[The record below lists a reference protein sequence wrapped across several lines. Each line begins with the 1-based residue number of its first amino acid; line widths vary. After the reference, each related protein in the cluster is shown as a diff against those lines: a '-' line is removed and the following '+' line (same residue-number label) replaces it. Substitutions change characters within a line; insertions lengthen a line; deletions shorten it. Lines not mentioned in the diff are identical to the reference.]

1 MANRAEPLSIES
13 LLQKQKAEKEAAA
26 KPKFLSKEE
35 RAKIAIA
42 QRAKEINAQKLK
54 EDNARRDRE
63 ALEREAEELRQRE
76 RGGRYGGRCK
86 CALPRAFYSL
96 LTLLYNIDDDR
107 YAHPEHNRNDRNDR
121 HGRRDRGNNNNNSS
135 SNSNTRPPPPQ
146 DERRSTPREGYQNVP
161 TGPRAERSKPVS
173 SSTPS
178 SSSSMPPPPV
188 PQSHTLPEPT
198 EPYVPKLTDD
208 DLSAI
213 RSRYLGVDKKKRK
226 IRKMNDRKFVFDWDA
241 QDDTF
246 AEDSPVAV
254 GSNRQGAQ
262 VMFGRGR
269 LAGMDDGGGSGPRKS
284 SASSA
289 SAAEAG
295 KGHLQLADA
304 LERRMAAKSGLDE
317 RHWTEKPLE
326 EMKER
331 DWRIFREDF
340 SISARGGQIPHPLR
354 SWKESSIPATILE
367 CIEAIGYKEP
377 SPIQRQAIPI
387 GLQNRDIIGIAETGS
402 GKTAAFVIPMLAFI
416 SNMPPFTD
424 DNRHLGPYALIMA
437 PTRELAQQIES
448 EARKFASPLGF
459 KCVSI
464 VGGRAVE
471 EQQFNL
477 REGAEIII
485 ATPGRLRDVIERH
498 VLVLS
503 QCRYVVMDEADRMV
517 HLGFEADLTF
527 ILDALPSETMA
538 GEDLGEQ
545 MDVDGETL
553 VKKGRTRVTTLFS
566 ATMPPAVERLA
577 RKYLKKPAVITIGEA
592 GRAVDTVEQRVE
604 FVNGDEKKKWV
615 AAVVVLN
622 AWLTDAMDR
631 QRLLEILNSGQY
643 ASPIIVFVNQKKTA
657 DMVAKDLS
665 RAGVSVDIDCGACV
679 LIGKNVQWSAATLH
693 SGKNQEQREA
703 SLQSLREGT
712 SDVLVATDLAGRGID
727 VQDVSLVINFQ
738 MASTIEAY
746 VHRIEISKSPV
757 SKVGV
762 ELAKHEAAQ
771 HRVSREMKRKREAD
785 DHGPLH
791 DLKRFLN
798 HHIPHPAH
806 RQPRERDASSISTAS
821 ISPPSPRVVPSR
833 SPPKPTYTP
842 RLPPTPTSSLRNA
855 TQVHLSKKYGKL
867 GRVLGSGA
875 GGTVRLIKSS
885 SKTRGV
891 MYAVKEFRPKRN
903 GESEKEYQ
911 KKVTAEFCVG
921 STLKHPNIIETVDI
935 VSDHGLYYEVRFSA
949 P

>member
-1 MANRAEPLSIES
+1 MANRSEPLSIES
-13 LLQKQKAEKEAAA
+13 LLQKQKAEKEAAS

-42 QRAKEINAQKLK
+42 SRAKEIQGEREKQDK
-54 EDNARRDRE
+54 ARRDRE
-63 ALEREAEELRQRE
+63 ALEREAEELRQKE
-76 RGGRYGGRCK
+76 RGQNGHYSGGGSSRHE
-86 CALPRAFYSL
+86 
-96 LTLLYNIDDDR
+96 DR
-107 YAHPEHNRNDRNDR
+107 YAHPERDRDNRNDR
-121 HGRRDRGNNNNNSS
+121 HGRRDHRRGNMPP
-135 SNSNTRPPPPQ
+135 PPPPQ
-146 DERRSTPREGYQNVP
+146 DDRRAPKEGYQNVP
-161 TGPRAERSKPVS
+161 TGPRASRGKPTGTTSAVAAS
-173 SSTPS
+173 PS
-178 SSSSMPPPPV
+178 SQTPTIPDQAGSFVPPM
-188 PQSHTLPEPT
+188 
-198 EPYVPKLTDD
+198 TDG

-226 IRKMNDRKFVFDWDA
+226 IRKMNDRKFVFDWDT

-246 AEDSPVAV
+246 ADDAPGAV
-254 GSNRQGAQ
+254 GGARQGAQ

-269 LAGMDDGGGSGPRKS
+269 IAGMDDGGGSGTRR
-284 SASSA
+284 
-289 SAAEAG
+289 AG
-295 KGHLQLADA
+295 SGGMELADA

-317 RHWTEKPLE
+317 RHWTEKKLE

-340 SISARGGQIPHPLR
+340 SISARGGSIPHPLR
-354 SWKESSIPATILE
+354 SWNESAIPPTILE
-367 CIEAIGYKEP
+367 CIENIGYKEP

-416 SNMPPFTD
+416 SGLPPLTD
-424 DNRHLGPYALIMA
+424 ENRHLGPFALILA

-448 EARKFASPLGF
+448 EARKFATPLGF

-527 ILDALPSETMA
+527 ILDALPSETMQ
-538 GEDLGEQ
+538 GEDTEEQ
-545 MDVDGETL
+545 MDVDGETM

-566 ATMPPAVERLA
+566 ATMPAAVERLA

-604 FVNGDEKKKWV
+604 FVIGDEKKKWV
-615 AAVVVLN
+615 MCVLC
-622 AWLTDAMDR
+622 AEETDVISDR
-631 QRLLEILNSGQY
+631 LRLLEILNSGQY

-665 RAGVSVDIDCGACV
+665 RAGVSACM
-679 LIGKNVQWSAATLH
+679 NVGVQAGLADDEQWNAATLH
-693 SGKNQEQREA
+693 SGKNQEGREA
-703 SLQSLREGT
+703 ALQSLRSGE

-738 MASTIEAY
+738 MSSTIEAY
-746 VHRIEISKSPV
+746 VHRIGRTGRAGKLGTAITFLTNDDEEVMYDLKQEISKSPV
-757 SKVGV
+757 SKVPG

-771 HRVSREMKRKREAD
+771 HRVSREMKRKREAED
-785 DHGPLH
+785 
-791 DLKRFLN
+791 
-798 HHIPHPAH
+798 
-806 RQPRERDASSISTAS
+806 
-821 ISPPSPRVVPSR
+821 
-833 SPPKPTYTP
+833 
-842 RLPPTPTSSLRNA
+842 
-855 TQVHLSKKYGKL
+855 
-867 GRVLGSGA
+867 
-875 GGTVRLIKSS
+875 
-885 SKTRGV
+885 
-891 MYAVKEFRPKRN
+891 
-903 GESEKEYQ
+903 
-911 KKVTAEFCVG
+911 VG
-921 STLKHPNIIETVDI
+921 
-935 VSDHGLYYEVRFSA
+935 
-949 P
+949 

>member
-1 MANRAEPLSIES
+1 MASRSEPLSIES
-13 LLQKQKAEKEAAA
+13 LLQKQRAEKEAAS

-42 QRAKEINAQKLK
+42 ARAKEIQGQKEK
-54 EDNARRDRE
+54 EENSRKDRE
-63 ALEREAEELRQRE
+63 ALEREAEEFREKE
-76 RGGRYGGRCK
+76 RGRYTGGRQEE
-86 CALPRAFYSL
+86 
-96 LTLLYNIDDDR
+96 R
-107 YAHPEHNRNDRNDR
+107 YAHPERDRDNRGDR
-121 HGRRDRGNNNNNSS
+121 HGRRDNRRGNM
-135 SNSNTRPPPPQ
+135 PPPPPPNVQ
-146 DERRSTPREGYQNVP
+146 DDRRAPREGYQNVP
-161 TGPRAERSKPVS
+161 TGPRAGRGKPGPT
-173 SSTPS
+173 STPAPAPSPSPS
-178 SSSSMPPPPV
+178 SS
-188 PQSHTLPEPT
+188 QHATETLPDQT
-198 EPYVPKLTDD
+198 TPYVPPMTDG

-246 AEDSPVAV
+246 TADAPAAV
-254 GSNRQGAQ
+254 GGARQGAQ

-269 LAGMDDGGGSGPRKS
+269 IAGMDDGGGSGPRKPS
-284 SASSA
+284 GGGV
-289 SAAEAG
+289 E
-295 KGHLQLADA
+295 LADA

-317 RHWTEKPLE
+317 RHWTEKSLD

-340 SISARGGQIPHPLR
+340 SISARGGSIPHPLR
-354 SWKESSIPATILE
+354 SWAESSIPTQILE
-367 CIEAIGYKEP
+367 CIEKIGYKEP

-387 GLQNRDIIGIAETGS
+387 GLQNRDIIGIAETGMFKFYRRLIYPLIGS

-416 SNMPPFTD
+416 SGLPPFTD
-424 DNRHLGPYALIMA
+424 DNRHLGPYALILA

-527 ILDALPSETMA
+527 ILDALPSETMQ
-538 GEDLGEQ
+538 GEDAGEQ
-545 MDVDGETL
+545 MDVDGETM

-566 ATMPPAVERLA
+566 ATMPAAVERLA

-615 AAVVVLN
+615 VTLGVVCGYS
-622 AWLTDAMDR
+622 LTVGIYR
-631 QRLLEILNSGQY
+631 QKLLEILNSGQY

-665 RAGVSVDIDCGACV
+665 RAGW
-679 LIGKNVQWSAATLH
+679 NAATLH
-693 SGKNQEQREA
+693 SGKNQEGREA
-703 SLQSLREGT
+703 ALQSLRTGE

-738 MASTIEAY
+738 MANTIEAY
-746 VHRIEISKSPV
+746 VHRIGRTGRAGKLGTAITFLTNDDDEVMYDLKQEISKSPV
-757 SKVGV
+757 SKVPG

-771 HRVSREMKRKREAD
+771 HRVSREMKRKREAED
-785 DHGPLH
+785 
-791 DLKRFLN
+791 
-798 HHIPHPAH
+798 
-806 RQPRERDASSISTAS
+806 
-821 ISPPSPRVVPSR
+821 
-833 SPPKPTYTP
+833 
-842 RLPPTPTSSLRNA
+842 
-855 TQVHLSKKYGKL
+855 
-867 GRVLGSGA
+867 
-875 GGTVRLIKSS
+875 
-885 SKTRGV
+885 
-891 MYAVKEFRPKRN
+891 
-903 GESEKEYQ
+903 
-911 KKVTAEFCVG
+911 VG
-921 STLKHPNIIETVDI
+921 
-935 VSDHGLYYEVRFSA
+935 
-949 P
+949 

>member
-1 MANRAEPLSIES
+1 MASRSEPLSIES

-42 QRAKEINAQKLK
+42 QRTKEIQDQRAKE
-54 EDNARRDRE
+54 ESTRRDRE
-63 ALEREAEELRQRE
+63 ALEREADELRQKE
-76 RGGRYGGRCK
+76 RGQSSGRYGGGG
-86 CALPRAFYSL
+86 
-96 LTLLYNIDDDR
+96 R
-107 YAHPEHNRNDRNDR
+107 YEDR
-121 HGRRDRGNNNNNSS
+121 HGHGGRGRHGGRGDM
-135 SNSNTRPPPPQ
+135 RPPPPPAQ
-146 DERRSTPREGYQNVP
+146 DDRRGQGYQNVP
-161 TGPRAERSKPVS
+161 TGPRAERSSKPGSTHGSTAPPTSAS
-173 SSTPS
+173 SQTPTPAS
-178 SSSSMPPPPV
+178 NNV
-188 PQSHTLPEPT
+188 LPDQT
-198 EPYVPKLTDD
+198 TPYVPPMTDGDLT
-208 DLSAI
+208 AI

-284 SASSA
+284 GGSG
-289 SAAEAG
+289 AES
-295 KGHLQLADA
+295 HLADA
-304 LERRMAAKSGLDE
+304 LERRKAAKSGLDE
-317 RHWTEKPLE
+317 RHWTEKSLE

-354 SWKESSIPATILE
+354 SWTESAIPSTILE

-416 SNMPPFTD
+416 SNLPPFTD
-424 DNRHLGPYALIMA
+424 DNRHLGPYALILA

-517 HLGFEADLTF
+517 HLGFETDLTF
-527 ILDALPSETMA
+527 ILDALPSETMQ
-538 GEDLGEQ
+538 GEDAGEQ
-545 MDVDGETL
+545 MDVDGETV

-566 ATMPPAVERLA
+566 ATMPAAVERLA
-577 RKYLKKPAVITIGEA
+577 RKYLRKPAVITIGEA

-604 FVNGDEKKKWV
+604 FVNGDEKKK
-615 AAVVVLN
+615 
-622 AWLTDAMDR
+622 
-631 QRLLEILNSGQY
+631 QKLLEILNSGQY

-665 RAGVSVDIDCGACV
+665 RAGW
-679 LIGKNVQWSAATLH
+679 NAATLH

-703 SLQSLREGT
+703 SLQSLRTGE

-738 MASTIEAY
+738 MANTIEAY
-746 VHRIEISKSPV
+746 VHRIGRTGRAGKLGTAITFLTNDDDEVMYDLKQEISKSPV
-757 SKVGV
+757 SKVPV

-785 DHGPLH
+785 D
-791 DLKRFLN
+791 
-798 HHIPHPAH
+798 
-806 RQPRERDASSISTAS
+806 
-821 ISPPSPRVVPSR
+821 
-833 SPPKPTYTP
+833 
-842 RLPPTPTSSLRNA
+842 
-855 TQVHLSKKYGKL
+855 
-867 GRVLGSGA
+867 
-875 GGTVRLIKSS
+875 
-885 SKTRGV
+885 
-891 MYAVKEFRPKRN
+891 
-903 GESEKEYQ
+903 
-911 KKVTAEFCVG
+911 
-921 STLKHPNIIETVDI
+921 VD
-935 VSDHGLYYEVRFSA
+935 
-949 P
+949 